1 METASDL
8 DQFELLERKID
19 NLIELIASL
28 RREKESLAEKS
39 KIQEEKLS
47 DLTRQIQT
55 LKSGRDQAKQKII
68 SLLEKIEEV
77 SV

>member
-8 DQFELLERKID
+8 EQFELLEQKLD
-19 NLIELIASL
+19 NLIELIAAL
-28 RREKESLAEKS
+28 KREKESLAEKA

-47 DLTRQIQT
+47 DLTKQIQT
-55 LKSGRDQAKQKII
+55 LRSGRDQAKQRII
-68 SLLEKIEEV
+68 SLLEKIDQV

>member
-55 LKSGRDQAKQKII
+55 LRSGRDQAKQKII